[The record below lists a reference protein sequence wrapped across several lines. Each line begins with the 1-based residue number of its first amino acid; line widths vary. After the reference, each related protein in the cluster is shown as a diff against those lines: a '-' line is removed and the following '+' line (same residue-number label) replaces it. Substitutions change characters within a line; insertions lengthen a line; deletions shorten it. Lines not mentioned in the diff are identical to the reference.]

1 MPDAERVQGA
11 DAARIVRDYGARVYG
26 LAFRLAGNAAD
37 AEDLAQ
43 ETLLQ
48 AFRRGGTI
56 RSEDDAAVLSWLA
69 RTAGR
74 IYRRKFLRR
83 RAGRAASMPA
93 AAKVTP
99 FTDRV
104 VAELTDPRGR
114 TPLDRLVAKEARS
127 AMERAIAGMP
137 SAFRVPLVL
146 KDIAELPIADVAEIL
161 GLRAETVKTRVHRAR
176 LLVRKTMLSRT
187 GTRPAPAPVY
197 ERRVCADLL
206 RAKLEAMDRGRGAAL
221 GREVVCERCRLVFR
235 ELDATQAVCAAMGE
249 ASPPRAVLE
258 RMRAVLERSGPR
270 PRRGAGPA
278 RNPGNLGRRRGL

>member
-1 MPDAERVQGA
+1 MPDAERVQGV
-11 DAARIVRDYGARVYG
+11 DAGRIVRDYGARVYG
-26 LAFRLAGNAAD
+26 LALRLAGNAAD

-48 AFRRGGTI
+48 VVRRGATI
-56 RSEDDAAVLSWLA
+56 RSDDDAAVFSWLA

-74 IYRRKFLRR
+74 LYRRKFLKR
-83 RAGRAASMPA
+83 RAGRPAPMPG

-99 FTDRV
+99 FSDRV

-114 TPLDRLVAKEARS
+114 TPLDRLVAVEARS

-137 SAFRVPLVL
+137 AAFRVPLVL

-161 GLRAETVKTRVHRAR
+161 GVRAETVKTRVHRAR
-176 LLVRKTMLSRT
+176 LLVRKTMLART

-235 ELDATQAVCAAMGE
+235 ELDATQAVCAAMAE

-258 RMRAVLERSGPR
+258 RMRAALERSERPGGP
-270 PRRGAGPA
+270 GAGSGG
-278 RNPGNLGRRRGL
+278 NSGNLGRRRGL